1 MKHPTTANQLRE
13 CAYNSLA
20 RHKNPTPCE
29 RMQAMLRD
37 VKKWARDHLDA
48 SSRAHRQLKE
58 NVMSELHTCE
68 SMLGE
73 GVGLAYRGLRPAD

>member
-1 MKHPTTANQLRE
+1 
-13 CAYNSLA
+13 
-20 RHKNPTPCE
+20 
-29 RMQAMLRD
+29 MLRD